1 MSGGP
6 SPRRETGSATLPA
19 MAGALDGF
27 RVVDATQMISGPVA
41 TRILGDQGADVV
53 KVEPPEGDR
62 TRGLG
67 GARRPVAPI
76 FATANRNKRS
86 IVLDLK
92 REEGLAALKRLVA
105 RADVFVQNFR
115 PGAAERMGIDEAA
128 LRAVQPDLVYVSVS
142 GFGETGPYA
151 GKRVYDPVIQALSGL
166 AWVQGAGSGRPRMMR
181 LIVPDKVTALTAAQA
196 MTAALLARER
206 TGKGQHLRL
215 SMLDSVI
222 AFLWPEGM
230 ARYTY
235 LGDDVGQSRP
245 PEARDLVF
253 ATRDGWMTAG
263 TVALGEWQAFCRA
276 VGRSEWAE
284 DPRFRSAA
292 GLVKHADAR
301 LALMEEVLRERTT
314 AEWLEIL
321 DAAGVPCAP
330 ILTREAMLEHPQVR
344 ANGLVEESDAPSTGR
359 MRQPRPAERLEGT
372 PSSLRRAAPLL
383 GEHGGELLAEAGLG
397 ADEIAGLRETG
408 VLGAPP
414 RAGKREPRES

>member
-1 MSGGP
+1 
-6 SPRRETGSATLPA
+6 

-67 GARRPVAPI
+67 GAKRPMAPI

-86 IVLDLK
+86 IALDLK
-92 REEGLAALKRLVA
+92 REEGLAALRRLVA

-128 LRAVQPDLVYVSVS
+128 LRAVRPDLVYVSVS

-151 GKRVYDPVIQALSGL
+151 GKRVYDPVVQALSGL
-166 AWVQGAGSGRPRMMR
+166 ADIQGAGSGRPRMIR

-196 MTAALLARER
+196 ITAALLSRER
-206 TGKGQHLRL
+206 TGEGQHLQL
-215 SMLDSVI
+215 SMLDAVI

-230 ARYTY
+230 ARHTF
-235 LGDDVGQSRP
+235 LGEDVGHSRP

-263 TVALGEWQAFCRA
+263 TVALGEWRAFCRA
-276 VGRSEWAE
+276 VGRPEWAD
-284 DPRFRSAA
+284 DPRFRTAA

-301 LALMEEVLRERTT
+301 LALMEEALRERTT
-314 AEWLEIL
+314 EEWLEIL
-321 DAAGVPCAP
+321 DAAAVPCAP

-344 ANGLVEESDAPSTGR
+344 ANELVVESDAPSTGR
-359 MRQPRPAERLEGT
+359 MREARPPEGLAGT
-372 PSSLRRAAPLL
+372 PSSLRRPAPLL
-383 GEHGGELLAEAGLG
+383 GEHGEELLAEVGLG
-397 ADEIAGLRETG
+397 AEAIAELRAAG
-408 VLGAPP
+408 VLGPPP
-414 RAGKREPRES
+414 RTGA